1 MDFNF
6 EEMVALY
13 KSSPE
18 EFERVRAELL
28 NAEISKAPIK
38 HRNMLR
44 MIQLECDT
52 IHETHDPLF
61 AAIRINELMLEKTFD
76 LQDSM
81 VDLGTACQEFNDTID
96 KSGL

>member
-6 EEMVALY
+6 EEMAALY

-18 EFERVRAELL
+18 EFERVRRELL
-28 NAEISKAPIK
+28 NAEIAKAPIK

-52 IHETHDPLF
+52 IHDTCDPLF
-61 AAIRINELMLEKTFD
+61 AAVKMNELMLEKTFE
-76 LQDSM
+76 LQESM
-81 VDLGTACQEFNDTID
+81 IDLGIACKEFNDTID
-96 KSGL
+96 KK